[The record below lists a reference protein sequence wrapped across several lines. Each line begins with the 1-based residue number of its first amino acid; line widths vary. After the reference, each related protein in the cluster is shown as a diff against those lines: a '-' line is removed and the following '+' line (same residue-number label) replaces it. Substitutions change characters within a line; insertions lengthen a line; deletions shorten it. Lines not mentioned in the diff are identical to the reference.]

1 MKQCSVLNSSALEL
15 ENRYKED
22 SIPKVV
28 YIFVI
33 SKTKYR
39 LLFLEMLT
47 KFSFTAAGEYS
58 RLWNRR
64 TPLNKRSPPPKK
76 I

>member
-28 YIFVI
+28 YIFAI

-47 KFSFTAAGEYS
+47 KFSFTAAGEIVLSFCFWY
-58 RLWNRR
+58 LHIATN
-64 TPLNKRSPPPKK
+64 TAD
-76 I
+76 